1 MDWAHKSN
9 ELAKCDINGTSEI
22 ICYEVNFT
30 VAILNA
36 SVLVM
41 RNA

>member
-1 MDWAHKSN
+1 MDWAHKRN
-9 ELAKCDINGTSEI
+9 ELAKCDIIVTSEL

-30 VAILNA
+30 LAMHNA